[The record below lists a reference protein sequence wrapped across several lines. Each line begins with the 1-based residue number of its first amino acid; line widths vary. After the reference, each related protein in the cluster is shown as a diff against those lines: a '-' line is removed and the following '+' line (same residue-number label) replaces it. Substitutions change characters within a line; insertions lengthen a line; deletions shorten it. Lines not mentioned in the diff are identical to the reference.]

1 MLKNQFAGMHRQ
13 MVEKIALYSHLARE
27 EIGKDWLDQRVLV
40 AMASI
45 PRHEF
50 VPVEFW
56 AYAYLDRPLPIGF
69 GKTISQ
75 PFMVAL
81 MTDLLDLRMDDIV
94 LEVGTGLGYHA
105 AVMAELSAKVYSV
118 EIVEELAA
126 KAQRNLS
133 RVGCNDVEIRVGDGS
148 LGWPEH
154 APFDAIVVAAGVEL
168 IPPMLLHQLKPGSR
182 MVLPTGTA
190 DAQQLMLVE
199 KGADGKLSTRNL
211 LPVRFALL
219 ETTQ

>member
-69 GKTISQ
+69 DKTISQ

-126 KAQRNLS
+126 DAQRNLS
-133 RVGCNDVEIRVGDGS
+133 RAGCNDVEIRVGDGS

-168 IPPMLLHQLKPGSR
+168 IPPMLLHQLKPGGR

-199 KGADGKLSTRNL
+199 KGADGKLSTRDL